1 MKISTKN
8 ASILIDVI
16 NKQLEI
22 TTLKLQNTDDLLE
35 QNHLII
41 LQGLRNEFENLP
53 DILSFNILF
62 LVLFSDCRN
71 HLRQE
76 FPSLLH
82 HFHLYKYLMTSM
94 IDWLFSRSYV

>member
-22 TTLKLQNTDDLLE
+22 TRLKLQNTDDLLE

-41 LQGLRNEFENLP
+41 LQGLRNEFENHF
-53 DILSFNILF
+53 FN
-62 LVLFSDCRN
+62 
-71 HLRQE
+71 Q
-76 FPSLLH
+76 SLDR
-82 HFHLYKYLMTSM
+82 KDKQ
-94 IDWLFSRSYV
+94 I

>member
-22 TTLKLQNTDDLLE
+22 TRLKLQNTDDLLE

-41 LQGLRNEFENLP
+41 LQGLRNEFEN
-53 DILSFNILF
+53 
-62 LVLFSDCRN
+62 
-71 HLRQE
+71 
-76 FPSLLH
+76 
-82 HFHLYKYLMTSM
+82 HF
-94 IDWLFSRSYV
+94 

>member
-22 TTLKLQNTDDLLE
+22 TRLKLQNTDDLLE

-41 LQGLRNEFENLP
+41 LQGLRNEFENHF
-53 DILSFNILF
+53 FN
-62 LVLFSDCRN
+62 
-71 HLRQE
+71 Q
-76 FPSLLH
+76 
-82 HFHLYKYLMTSM
+82 T
-94 IDWLFSRSYV
+94 IDRKDKQK

>member
-22 TTLKLQNTDDLLE
+22 TRLKLQNTDDLLE

-41 LQGLRNEFENLP
+41 LQGLRNEFENHF
-53 DILSFNILF
+53 FN
-62 LVLFSDCRN
+62 
-71 HLRQE
+71 Q
-76 FPSLLH
+76 
-82 HFHLYKYLMTSM
+82 T
-94 IDWLFSRSYV
+94 IDRKDKIKWI

>member
-22 TTLKLQNTDDLLE
+22 TRLKLQNTDDLLE

-41 LQGLRNEFENLP
+41 LQGLRNEFENHF
-53 DILSFNILF
+53 FN
-62 LVLFSDCRN
+62 
-71 HLRQE
+71 Q
-76 FPSLLH
+76 
-82 HFHLYKYLMTSM
+82 T
-94 IDWLFSRSYV
+94 IDRKDKIK

>member
-22 TTLKLQNTDDLLE
+22 TRLKIQNTDDLLE

-41 LQGLRNEFENLP
+41 LQGLRNDFENHF
-53 DILSFNILF
+53 FNQTI
-62 LVLFSDCRN
+62 
-71 HLRQE
+71 
-76 FPSLLH
+76 
-82 HFHLYKYLMTSM
+82 KK
-94 IDWLFSRSYV
+94 

>member
-22 TTLKLQNTDDLLE
+22 TRLKIQNTDDLLE

-41 LQGLRNEFENLP
+41 LQGLRNEFENHF
-53 DILSFNILF
+53 FN
-62 LVLFSDCRN
+62 
-71 HLRQE
+71 Q
-76 FPSLLH
+76 
-82 HFHLYKYLMTSM
+82 T
-94 IDWLFSRSYV
+94 IDRKDKQK

>member
-22 TTLKLQNTDDLLE
+22 TRLKLQNTDDLLE

-41 LQGLRNEFENLP
+41 LQGLRNEFENHF
-53 DILSFNILF
+53 FN
-62 LVLFSDCRN
+62 
-71 HLRQE
+71 Q
-76 FPSLLH
+76 
-82 HFHLYKYLMTSM
+82 T
-94 IDWLFSRSYV
+94 IDRKDKQKWI

>member
-22 TTLKLQNTDDLLE
+22 TRLKLQNTDDLLE

-41 LQGLRNEFENLP
+41 LQGLRNEFENHL
-53 DILSFNILF
+53 FN
-62 LVLFSDCRN
+62 
-71 HLRQE
+71 Q
-76 FPSLLH
+76 
-82 HFHLYKYLMTSM
+82 T
-94 IDWLFSRSYV
+94 IDRKDKKK

>member
-22 TTLKLQNTDDLLE
+22 IRLKIQNTDDLLE

-41 LQGLRNEFENLP
+41 LQGLRNEFENHF
-53 DILSFNILF
+53 FN
-62 LVLFSDCRN
+62 
-71 HLRQE
+71 Q
-76 FPSLLH
+76 
-82 HFHLYKYLMTSM
+82 T
-94 IDWLFSRSYV
+94 IDRKDKQK

>member
-22 TTLKLQNTDDLLE
+22 TRLKLQNTDDLLE

-41 LQGLRNEFENLP
+41 LQGLRNELENHF
-53 DILSFNILF
+53 FN
-62 LVLFSDCRN
+62 
-71 HLRQE
+71 Q
-76 FPSLLH
+76 
-82 HFHLYKYLMTSM
+82 T
-94 IDWLFSRSYV
+94 IDRKDKQK

>member
-22 TTLKLQNTDDLLE
+22 TRLKLQNTDDLLE

-41 LQGLRNEFENLP
+41 LQGLRNEYENHF
-53 DILSFNILF
+53 FN
-62 LVLFSDCRN
+62 
-71 HLRQE
+71 Q
-76 FPSLLH
+76 
-82 HFHLYKYLMTSM
+82 T
-94 IDWLFSRSYV
+94 IDRKDKQK

>member
-22 TTLKLQNTDDLLE
+22 TRLKIQNTDDLLE

-41 LQGLRNEFENLP
+41 LQGLRNEFENHF
-53 DILSFNILF
+53 FN
-62 LVLFSDCRN
+62 
-71 HLRQE
+71 Q
-76 FPSLLH
+76 
-82 HFHLYKYLMTSM
+82 T
-94 IDWLFSRSYV
+94 IDRKDKIK